1 MYDDPI
7 IDEVRA
13 IRKHLSEKHNFD
25 AVAIFA
31 AIRERQALLGSRLV
45 RPKTKQR
52 AEQSASPDRGS
63 AALHPGR

>member
-7 IDEVRA
+7 IEEVRA
-13 IRKHLSEKHNFD
+13 TRERLSEKHNFEAD
-25 AVAIFA
+25 AIFA
-31 AIRERQALLGSRLV
+31 ALRERQALLGSRLV
-45 RPKTKQR
+45 RSKKKQR